1 MQSCTYERQA
11 KVKPALFGTV
21 TRAQQAAQSRAQPSP
36 LVVPVAVLQH
46 PEGGSAHPKTTE
58 LVY

>member
-1 MQSCTYERQA
+1 M
-11 KVKPALFGTV
+11 KPALFGTV

-46 PEGGSAHPKTTE
+46 PEGGSAHLKTTE